1 MIYIED
7 EGRIKKKK
15 NQNENEEWTMKPNGK
30 MQIES
35 IMEEW
40 KTEDK
45 RTKKLITGKIK
56 EKNKKVIYVVSC
68 QPF

>member
-1 MIYIED
+1 
-7 EGRIKKKK
+7 
-15 NQNENEEWTMKPNGK
+15 MKPNGK

-35 IMEEW
+35 IIEEW

-56 EKNKKVIYVVSC
+56 
-68 QPF
+68 